1 MLKSYFR
8 EIWFDTTDFQQVLEC
23 YIVSEHAIF
32 LNTTEK
38 KIKVFV
44 EVIYKKIFAKFQMV
58 PVIKI
63 HSKHKRATSSDTA
76 GKKDMLVNEMKKIG
90 RVYSIVSWIL
100 GFSVF
105 RRFWRT

>member
-1 MLKSYFR
+1 
-8 EIWFDTTDFQQVLEC
+8 
-23 YIVSEHAIF
+23 
-32 LNTTEK
+32 
-38 KIKVFV
+38 
-44 EVIYKKIFAKFQMV
+44 MV

-76 GKKDMLVNEMKKIG
+76 GKKDVLVNEMKKIG